1 MKIASAELQMESSHS
16 SMQRRE
22 VSESLRMWV
31 GPQRPDFE
39 NHGTQPGPA
48 VRDSVVLSDAGKAA
62 AAAETSDDI
71 DEAIDNDPRTK
82 LIRMMLEMLTGKSFR
97 VFDQKDLGEGEKANV
112 QAAGNRGNVAD
123 AAARPA
129 GFGIEYDRHESY
141 TEAETTSFSASGTVK
156 TADGREIS
164 FNLELEMSRLYHEE
178 SSVSLRLGDAARK
191 IDPLVL
197 NFSGNAASLVDQ
209 RFSFDLNADGKE
221 EQIAHLA
228 SGSAYLVF
236 DRNSDGRINDGKEM
250 FGPTSGDGFSE
261 LAALD
266 DDGNGWI
273 DENDRAFSELRLWQP
288 DANGEGQLR
297 TLQESGVGAISL
309 ARIST
314 PFDLKGND
322 NQLLGQIRSSGIFLQ
337 ESGMAGTIQ
346 QIDLTV

>member
-1 MKIASAELQMESSHS
+1 MKIASAELQMDSSHS

-39 NHGTQPGPA
+39 NRGPRSAPA

-71 DEAIDNDPRTK
+71 DEATENDPRTK

-97 VFDQKDLGEGEKANV
+97 IFDQKDIGEGEKPQAKVPANP
-112 QAAGNRGNVAD
+112 GNSTANT
-123 AAARPA
+123 ARPA
-129 GFGIEYDRHESY
+129 GFGIEYDRQESY
-141 TEAETTSFSASGTVK
+141 TEAETTRFSASGTVK

-164 FNLELEMSRLYHEE
+164 FNLELEMARIYHEE
-178 SSVSLRLGDAARK
+178 SSVILRLGDAARK

-209 RFSFDLNADGKE
+209 RFSFDLNADGTE
-221 EQIAHLA
+221 ELIARLD

-236 DRNSDGRINDGKEM
+236 DRNSDGLINNGKEM

-261 LAALD
+261 LAVLD
-266 DDGNGWI
+266 DDSNGWI

-288 DANGEGQLR
+288 DASGKGELR
-297 TLQESGVGAISL
+297 TLQESGVGALSL
-309 ARIST
+309 ARIAT
-314 PFDLKGND
+314 PFELKGND
-322 NQLLGQIRSSGIFLQ
+322 NSLLGTIRSSGIFLQ
-337 ESGMAGTIQ
+337 EAGMAGTIQ

>member
-22 VSESLRMWV
+22 VSESLKMWV

-39 NHGTQPGPA
+39 NRGTRPSPA

-71 DEAIDNDPRTK
+71 AEAIDNDPRTK

-221 EQIAHLA
+221 EQIARLD

-309 ARIST
+309 AHIST